1 MISPIKIAL
10 EAVLVVVALGML
22 RKFSLSS
29 SRRFFLIFASVTF
42 VLNMIFYYVAAW
54 PLYVSYGDSSGLGRG
69 ALHSLIIFDVA
80 KWCVFAFVL
89 SRLSD
94 AIAQKGSAGGFALLR
109 PKARIG
115 STIGIGVLSGIIAAA
130 AVYCLSIIEHRCGCL
145 EEMPWRFFADNP
157 VYQGLGFWG
166 GIRNLAGEEIL
177 ARLGAQS
184 ILLYLFRKT
193 RGAPFLAIILSSL
206 FFEVWHN
213 GFRELYFMNFIGSCV
228 LGWAYHIRGYESAA
242 IGHCVADWVSIL
254 ILPRLLF

>member
-54 PLYVSYGDSSGLGRG
+54 PLYVSYGQSSGLGRVS
-69 ALHSLIIFDVA
+69 LHSLIIFDVA
-80 KWCVFAFVL
+80 KWCVLAFVL

-94 AIAQKGSAGGFALLR
+94 AIAHKGSGGGFALLR
-109 PKARIG
+109 SKVRIS
-115 STIGIGVLSGIIAAA
+115 STIGIGVLSGIIATA
-130 AVYCLSIIEHRCGCL
+130 AVYGLSIIEHRCGYL
-145 EEMPWRFFADNP
+145 EETPWRFFADNS
-157 VYQGLGFWG
+157 VYHGLGFWG

-184 ILLYLFRKT
+184 ILLYFFRKT
-193 RGAPFLAIILSSL
+193 RWAPLLAIILSSL
-206 FFEVWHN
+206 YFEVWHN
-213 GFRELYFMNFIGSCV
+213 GFREIYFMNFIGSCTF
-228 LGWAYHIRGYESAA
+228 GWAYHIRGYESAA

-254 ILPRLLF
+254 ILPRILF